1 MAEEL
6 PQISIGEFETVS
18 QLVSSSDSLQMA
30 LLALG
35 IGIIIIVLTYRKFSS
50 WIGKQKFSYT
60 NPHGARF
67 AAKAILPFLAIA
79 LISSTNVY
87 IQAFEL
93 FDPNAIAVVGSEF
106 TPEEVFAK
114 MLNTLNILVIGYTIS
129 QLVPIALAK
138 RDLSVTEHED
148 YEIWKDMHGF
158 PDDEDDLFH
167 KLFSWVPPK
176 QIPEDLTQ
184 EEFQKYLETME
195 GIRFLEQFR
204 TSKGSPI
211 GSYEKNVTNPFEEW
225 KKSERKKYEKYFT
238 ACVTGNNESG
248 RKLFPG
254 VVPEEIYPFDT
265 WKEMKRSGSFDPII
279 PGGRSVGYARKKKQG
294 VPKSVKQ
301 IIPIILFVAVI
312 IGVVSWWGVAVSYTH
327 LRAHET

>member
-1 MAEEL
+1 MAEEI
-6 PQISIGEFETVS
+6 PQISVGEFGTVS
-18 QLVSSSDSLQMA
+18 QIISASESLQMA

-79 LISSTNVY
+79 LISSTNIY
-87 IQAFEL
+87 IQIFEL
-93 FDPNAIAVVGSEF
+93 FDPSAISTIEGEF
-106 TPEEVFAK
+106 TPEEAFAK
-114 MLNTLNILVIGYTIS
+114 LLNTLNILVIGYTIS
-129 QLVPIALAK
+129 QLIPIALAK
-138 RDLSVTEHED
+138 RDLSVNEHED
-148 YEIWKDMHGF
+148 YEIWKEMQGF

-184 EEFQKYLETME
+184 EEFQKYLETRE

-211 GSYEKNVTNPFEEW
+211 GSYEKNVKDPFEEW
-225 KKSERKKYEKYFT
+225 KKSESKKYQKYFVN
-238 ACVTGNNESG
+238 CITGNNETG
-248 RKLFPG
+248 RK
-254 VVPEEIYPFDT
+254 
-265 WKEMKRSGSFDPII
+265 
-279 PGGRSVGYARKKKQG
+279 
-294 VPKSVKQ
+294 
-301 IIPIILFVAVI
+301 
-312 IGVVSWWGVAVSYTH
+312 
-327 LRAHET
+327 

>member
-50 WIGKQKFSYT
+50 WIGKQQFSYT

-114 MLNTLNILVIGYTIS
+114 LLNTLNILVIGYTIS

-158 PDDEDDLFH
+158 PDDDDDLFH
-167 KLFSWVPPK
+167 KLF
-176 QIPEDLTQ
+176 
-184 EEFQKYLETME
+184 
-195 GIRFLEQFR
+195 
-204 TSKGSPI
+204 
-211 GSYEKNVTNPFEEW
+211 
-225 KKSERKKYEKYFT
+225 
-238 ACVTGNNESG
+238 
-248 RKLFPG
+248 
-254 VVPEEIYPFDT
+254 
-265 WKEMKRSGSFDPII
+265 
-279 PGGRSVGYARKKKQG
+279 
-294 VPKSVKQ
+294 
-301 IIPIILFVAVI
+301 
-312 IGVVSWWGVAVSYTH
+312 
-327 LRAHET
+327 